1 MIVER
6 LMQQPIIPVLRK
18 IPYEKSQSII
28 KSLYDG
34 GIRAVEITM
43 ESEGAAS
50 IIQETLEAFPTDL
63 LVGAGTVLSKDDC
76 KRAIDAGAQFIVSP
90 VLDEAVMQYAIEQNI
105 PFIPGVFTPS
115 EMLKAHNGGA
125 TMIKLFPASVLGP
138 AFIKDVKGPLGH
150 IDIMTT
156 GGITMETAKT
166 YLDAGAKVVGAGSA
180 LVRKD
185 LVESNDWAGLTAE
198 TISWVTLCG
207 K

>member
-6 LMQQPIIPVLRK
+6 LKQHPIIPVLRK
-18 IPYEKSQSII
+18 VPYEKSQSII
-28 KSLYDG
+28 KALYDG

-43 ESEGAAS
+43 ESVGAES
-50 IIQETLEAFPTDL
+50 IIQETLKAFPEDL
-63 LVGAGTVLSKDDC
+63 LVGAGTVLSIGDC
-76 KRAIDAGAQFIVSP
+76 QRAIDAGAQFIVSP
-90 VLDEAVMQYAIEQNI
+90 VLDEAVMQYALEQNV

-115 EMLKAHNGGA
+115 EMVKAHNGGA
-125 TMIKLFPASVLGP
+125 AMIKLFPASVLGP
-138 AFIKDVKGPLGH
+138 AFIKDVQGPLSH

-156 GGITMETAKT
+156 GGITMETAST

>member
-6 LMQQPIIPVLRK
+6 LKQYPIIPVLRK
-18 IPYEKSQSII
+18 VPYEKSQSII
-28 KSLYDG
+28 KALYDG

-43 ESEGAAS
+43 ESEGAES
-50 IIQETLEAFPTDL
+50 IIQETLEAYSADL

-76 KRAIDAGAQFIVSP
+76 RRAIDAGAQFIVSP
-90 VLDEAVMQYAIEQNI
+90 VLDEAVMQYAIEQNV
-105 PFIPGVFTPS
+105 PYIPGVFTPS

-125 TMIKLFPASVLGP
+125 AMIKLFPASVLGP
-138 AFIKDVKGPLGH
+138 SFIKDVKGPLGH

-156 GGITMETAKT
+156 GGITLETAKT

-185 LVESNDWAGLTAE
+185 LVENDNWTGLTEE
-198 TISWVTLCG
+198 TISWMNVCMN
-207 K
+207 

>member
-6 LMQQPIIPVLRK
+6 LKQYPIIPVLRK
-18 IPYEKSQSII
+18 VPYEKSQSII
-28 KSLYDG
+28 KALYDG

-43 ESEGAAS
+43 ESEGAES
-50 IIQETLEAFPTDL
+50 IIQETLEAYSADL

-76 KRAIDAGAQFIVSP
+76 RRAIDAGAQFIVSP
-90 VLDEAVMQYAIEQNI
+90 VLDEAVMQYAIEQNV
-105 PFIPGVFTPS
+105 PYIPGVFTPS

-125 TMIKLFPASVLGP
+125 AMIKLFPASVLGP
-138 AFIKDVKGPLGH
+138 SFIKDVKGPLGH

-156 GGITMETAKT
+156 GGITLETART

-185 LVESNDWAGLTAE
+185 LVENDNWTGLTEE
-198 TISWVTLCG
+198 TISWMNVCMN
-207 K
+207 